1 MNKRLAIIV
10 PYRDRRKQLDIFIPH
25 MDSFL
30 EDKGIDYQIIVAE
43 QRDDRPFNRGQLCN
57 ATFDL
62 VKDDFDYF
70 CFHDVNLLPLTDEC
84 DYSYPEKPTHL
95 ASIVDDEYIPYE
107 EFIGGVFL
115 INKEH
120 FEQINGF
127 SDEYWGWGFEDND
140 LLHRMVKKELPL
152 ENFIDISSV
161 SKNSRYSF
169 EQIYLHNN
177 YIKKDL
183 NKICFE
189 ENCCIEIENFDSI
202 DDLTN
207 NSFSFSIWAN
217 PKHNDYEQF
226 LFTRP
231 PIGFGITYTSEDKFK
246 FTLWDDKSNAYVIED
261 YRIPNEWYHLCMTY
275 DKDSK
280 EFKAYINGSLIDIK
294 KITTLEDFKDEWFYI
309 GSDSEKEHCFTG
321 DISEISF
328 WNTNLNLEDVRTLYV
343 DKIEDLRYNPLLFYR
358 CDKGYGSFILDE
370 TPNENNG
377 VFTTNTKNPN
387 QYIARQ
393 KNNWH
398 PTSKE
403 NPDYAYT
410 GENPKDRNISWNTE
424 KFPFG
429 STERLAMIGN
439 KAKMVGNLFIT
450 HDKEE
455 IILGND
461 IKIPT
466 RRFGVYK
473 SLNDEKELHYKEH
486 ILTQLK
492 SYDPDILQNG
502 DIFFDDIRLGN
513 IDIDNIGLNNLDYK
527 LGSRKEYE
535 TNHEWLEI
543 IT

>member
-261 YRIPNEWYHLCMTY
+261 Y
-275 DKDSK
+275 
-280 EFKAYINGSLIDIK
+280 
-294 KITTLEDFKDEWFYI
+294 KDEWFYI

-410 GENPKDRNISWNTE
+410 GEIQKN
-424 KFPFG
+424 FH
-429 STERLAMIGN
+429 L
-439 KAKMVGNLFIT
+439 VVQ
-450 HDKEE
+450 
-455 IILGND
+455 ND
-461 IKIPT
+461 
-466 RRFGVYK
+466 
-473 SLNDEKELHYKEH
+473 
-486 ILTQLK
+486 
-492 SYDPDILQNG
+492 
-502 DIFFDDIRLGN
+502 
-513 IDIDNIGLNNLDYK
+513 
-527 LGSRKEYE
+527 
-535 TNHEWLEI
+535 
-543 IT
+543 